1 MELHNYIESLIKPI
15 QSQEVKLAVA
25 EEIKGHIEE
34 QKEAYMEEGMDE
46 KAALEQAILSMG
58 SPKEVGDAFATIYN
72 LTSEKKNMIYY
83 SIFSLLGLALIWCL
97 RTLDTYT
104 VMIKI
109 VGVILML
116 GGVIA
121 AASEKWANLSFYY
134 FKNQSGGSTMNSYAI
149 CAAGIAFF
157 SEEYWQWLILSVIIG
172 LVVYFERDM
181 IEKCQAKKTDRYLYK
196 TGIAIT
202 DIDYRGKAN
211 IDGEVQ
217 KVRVT
222 HDKIKKGQNVIISKV
237 NGFHL
242 IVEAI
247 SP

>member
-15 QSQEVKLAVA
+15 KSQEIKLAVA
-25 EEIKGHIEE
+25 EEIKSHIED
-34 QKEAYMEEGMDE
+34 QKEAYMKEGMDE
-46 KAALEQAILSMG
+46 NAALEQAILSMG
-58 SPKEVGDAFATIYN
+58 SPKEVGDAFAIIYN
-72 LTSEKKNMIYY
+72 LTSEKKNIIYY
-83 SIFSLLGLALIWCL
+83 SIFSLLGVVLIWCL
-97 RTLDTYT
+97 KTLDTYT
-104 VMIKI
+104 VIMKI
-109 VGVILML
+109 IGLILIA
-116 GGVIA
+116 GGIIA

-134 FKNQSGGSTMNSYAI
+134 FTNQSGGSTMNSYAI
-149 CAAGIAFF
+149 CAVGIALF
-157 SEEYWQWLILSVIIG
+157 SEEYWQWLILSIIIG
-172 LVVYFERDM
+172 VVVYFERNM
-181 IEKCQAKKTDRYLYK
+181 IGKCQAKKTDRYLYK

-202 DIDYRGKAN
+202 DIDYKGKIN

-222 HDKIKKGQNVIISKV
+222 NDKIKKGQNVIISQV